1 MFFVRLFVLVLL
13 LAAPLRADYLYKT
26 VLLRAAPGK
35 LLNLLELYKNRMS
48 FYDAAGDGKPF
59 MMRHSQGDQWDLLLL
74 FPIKNYRDY
83 YSPGRIEN
91 REMAAQKSQ
100 ADFERKFK
108 EYVAWHEEL
117 FVFGTSLAEVKEAF
131 AEMRFF
137 HVEMFIAL
145 PGKHDELFEQRQM
158 ENSYLERLGRP
169 QNLIFTHDQGAA
181 WDIFTIGCYRDLKH
195 FAESADISEEK
206 EEEAARHAGFE
217 AANRIGIY
225 LRTLI
230 HQHHDTLAV
239 AVN

>member
-1 MFFVRLFVLVLL
+1 MFFARLFVLFLL
-13 LAAPLRADYLYKT
+13 LSTPLQAEYLYKT
-26 VLLRAAPGK
+26 LLLRAAPGK
-35 LLNLLELYKNRMS
+35 LLNLIELYKNRMD
-48 FYDAAGDGKPF
+48 FYEAADDEKPF

-74 FPIKNYRDY
+74 FPMKNYRDY
-83 YSPGRIEN
+83 YSRGRAES
-91 REMAAQKSQ
+91 REMAAQKIQ

-108 EYVAWHEEL
+108 EYVAWHEEV
-117 FVFGTSLAEVKEAF
+117 FVFGAPLAEVKKVF
-131 AEMRFF
+131 DGMRFF

-145 PGKHDELFEQRQM
+145 PGKHAELYKQRQM
-158 ENSYLERLGRP
+158 ENTYLERLGRP

-206 EEEAARHAGFE
+206 EEKAARHAGFE
-217 AANRIGIY
+217 AANRIGTY

-239 AVN
+239 VVN

>member
-35 LLNLLELYKNRMS
+35 LLNLIELYKNRMD
-48 FYDAAGDGKPF
+48 FYEAAGDEKPF

-74 FPIKNYRDY
+74 FPMKNYRDY
-83 YSPGRIEN
+83 YSPGRIES
-91 REMAAQKSQ
+91 RKMAAQKIQ

-117 FVFGTSLAEVKEAF
+117 FVFGAKLDEVKKAF
-131 AEMRFF
+131 DGMRFF

-158 ENSYLERLGRP
+158 ENTYLERLGRP

-206 EEEAARHAGFE
+206 EEKAARHAGFE
-217 AANRIGIY
+217 AANRIGTY

>member
-13 LAAPLRADYLYKT
+13 LAAPLQADYLYKT
-26 VLLRAAPGK
+26 LLLRAAPGK
-35 LLNLLELYKNRMS
+35 LLNLLELYKNRMD
-48 FYDAAGDGKPF
+48 FYEAAGDEKPF

-83 YSPGRIEN
+83 YSTGRIES
-91 REMAAQKSQ
+91 REMAAQKIQ
-100 ADFERKFK
+100 VDFERKFK
-108 EYVAWHEEL
+108 EYVAWHEEV
-117 FVFGTSLAEVKEAF
+117 FVFGASLKEVKKAF
-131 AEMRFF
+131 AGMRFF

-145 PGKHDELFEQRQM
+145 PGKHAELYKQRQM
-158 ENSYLERLGRP
+158 ENTYLERLGRP

-195 FAESADISEEK
+195 FAESADIPQEK

-217 AANRIGIY
+217 AANRIGTY

>member
-48 FYDAAGDGKPF
+48 FYDAAGDEKPF

-83 YSPGRIEN
+83 YSTGRIES
-91 REMAAQKSQ
+91 REMAAQKIQ
-100 ADFERKFK
+100 VDFERKFK
-108 EYVAWHEEL
+108 EYVAWHEEV
-117 FVFGTSLAEVKEAF
+117 FVFGATLEEVKKAF
-131 AEMRFF
+131 AGMRFF

>member
-1 MFFVRLFVLVLL
+1 MFFVRLFVLVIF
-13 LAAPLRADYLYKT
+13 LAAPLQADYLYKT

-35 LLNLLELYKNRMS
+35 LLNLIELYKNRMS
-48 FYDAAGDGKPF
+48 FYDAAGDEKPF

-83 YSPGRIEN
+83 YSPSRVKN
-91 REMAAQKSQ
+91 REMAAQKIQ

-108 EYVAWHEEL
+108 EYVAWHEEV
-117 FVFGTSLAEVKEAF
+117 FVFGASLAEVKKVF
-131 AEMRFF
+131 DGMRFF

-145 PGKHDELFEQRQM
+145 PGKHDELYKQRQM
-158 ENSYLERLGRP
+158 ENTYLERLGRP

-195 FAESADISEEK
+195 FAESADISEERDEK
-206 EEEAARHAGFE
+206 AARQAGFE
-217 AANRIGIY
+217 AANRIGTY

-239 AVN
+239 VVN

>member
-48 FYDAAGDGKPF
+48 FYDAAGDEKPF

-83 YSPGRIEN
+83 YSPGRIED
-91 REMAAQKSQ
+91 REMAAQKIQ
-100 ADFERKFK
+100 VDFERKFK

-117 FVFGTSLAEVKEAF
+117 FVFGASLAEVKEAF

-145 PGKHDELFEQRQM
+145 PGKHDDLFEQRQM

-169 QNLIFTHDQGAA
+169 QNLIFIHDQGAA

-217 AANRIGIY
+217 AANRIGTY

>member
-1 MFFVRLFVLVLL
+1 MLFLRLFILALL
-13 LAAPLRADYLYKT
+13 LAAPLQADYLYKT
-26 VLLRAAPGK
+26 LLLRAAPGK
-35 LLNLLELYKNRMS
+35 LLNLIELYKNRMDL
-48 FYDAAGDGKPF
+48 YEAAGDEKPF

-74 FPIKNYRDY
+74 FPIKNYHDY
-83 YSPGRIEN
+83 YSPGRIES
-91 REMAAQKSQ
+91 RKMAAQRIP
-100 ADFERKFK
+100 ADFERKFN
-108 EYVAWHEEL
+108 EYVAWHEEM
-117 FVFGTSLAEVKEAF
+117 FVFGASLKEVKKAF
-131 AEMRFF
+131 AGMRFF

-145 PGKHDELFEQRQM
+145 PGKHDELYKQRQM

-217 AANRIGIY
+217 AANRIGTY

>member
-1 MFFVRLFVLVLL
+1 MFFVCLFVLVIF
-13 LAAPLRADYLYKT
+13 LAAPLQADYLYKT

-35 LLNLLELYKNRMS
+35 LLNLIELYKNRMD
-48 FYDAAGDGKPF
+48 FYEAAGDEKPF

-83 YSPGRIEN
+83 YSTGRIES
-91 REMAAQKSQ
+91 REMAAQKIQ
-100 ADFERKFK
+100 VDFERKFK
-108 EYVAWHEEL
+108 EYVAWHEEV
-117 FVFGTSLAEVKEAF
+117 FVFGATLEEVKKAF
-131 AEMRFF
+131 AGMRFF

-145 PGKHDELFEQRQM
+145 PGKHDELYKQRQM

-169 QNLIFTHDQGAA
+169 QNLIFTHDQGAV

-217 AANRIGIY
+217 AANRIGTY